1 MAKKVQKK
9 TQKKVVSKKVASNKT
24 KTPKTVSKTTVPRKK
39 TKVKKMIDEALT
51 QFSPELKAKV
61 SHLKKKLN
69 SKKMQNVADLRKLAL
84 AVLEKA
90 ENVVS
95 SMRSEKNLSQ
105 KNKKGDRAK

>member
-9 TQKKVVSKKVASNKT
+9 TQKKVISKKVSAK
-24 KTPKTVSKTTVPRKK
+24 KIAPRKK
-39 TKVKKMIDEALT
+39 SKVKKMIDEALT

-61 SHLKKKLN
+61 SSLKKKLN

-90 ENVVS
+90 ENVVTVI
-95 SMRSEKNLSQ
+95 RSEKTRNLRV
-105 KNKKGDRAK
+105 KKGKPVK